1 MFDPEAVQ
9 TNRTDWPWLL
19 VTDVGSS
26 ILTRIGCS
34 RPSLQRCTSITCMFL
49 IHVKTQSITKCSQDL
64 HVLTSNLHISI
75 LCEERLW
82 KIFHFKKKSEMQ
94 NSTAKLLKIYFATIK
109 LASPPMPNDLKCLAL
124 PVTCRVTIPLVLP
137 CMLVAVHMYCPESV
151 CTRSLI
157 VRV

>member
-1 MFDPEAVQ
+1 
-9 TNRTDWPWLL
+9 
-19 VTDVGSS
+19 
-26 ILTRIGCS
+26 
-34 RPSLQRCTSITCMFL
+34 
-49 IHVKTQSITKCSQDL
+49 
-64 HVLTSNLHISI
+64 
-75 LCEERLW
+75 
-82 KIFHFKKKSEMQ
+82 MQ

-157 VRV
+157 VRVQREFVLARDGRGWRLARVQTTLNGPGPLTSQVNITVCPTGSSTLIGPTSTTGSSEAVYNQIRECTM